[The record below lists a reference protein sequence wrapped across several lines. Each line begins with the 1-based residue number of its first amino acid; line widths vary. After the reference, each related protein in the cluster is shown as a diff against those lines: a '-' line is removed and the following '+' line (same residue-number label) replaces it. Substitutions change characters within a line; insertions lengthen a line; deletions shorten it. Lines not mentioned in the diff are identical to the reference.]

1 MAICD
6 RVLLLRE
13 LESGPLGSFVVDK
26 NYDMGGM
33 VREFYHRFEQDE
45 FVAPAGE
52 VASVERM
59 GAGRTALR
67 VDLIGEE
74 FIELVDATYGVEA
87 GNVLRGALERVRSE
101 NGYEAHQVDT
111 VEVADALADIMYLV
125 WGFALEAGIPLMDVF
140 REVHASNMSKLGE
153 DGKPIISDGTMLRSD
168 GSPAPV
174 GKLKKGADFFPP
186 DIKGVLG
193 LNQNDHP

>member
-1 MAICD
+1 MLWPLFGI
-6 RVLLLRE
+6 VKL
-13 LESGPLGSFVVDK
+13 GKGKLGSFIVDK
-26 NYDMGGM
+26 NYDMQGM

-52 VASVERM
+52 AASVERM

-87 GNVLRGALERVRSE
+87 GNVLRG
-101 NGYEAHQVDT
+101 
-111 VEVADALADIMYLV
+111 ALADIMYLV

-174 GKLKKGADFFPP
+174 GKLMKGADFFPP
-186 DIKGVLG
+186 DIRGVLG
-193 LNQNDHP
+193 V

>member
-1 MAICD
+1 M
-6 RVLLLRE
+6 V
-13 LESGPLGSFVVDK
+13 SFVVDK
-26 NYDMGGM
+26 NYDMQGM
-33 VREFYHRFEQDE
+33 VREFYHHFDQDE

-59 GAGRTALR
+59 GAGRVALR

-87 GNVLRGALERVRSE
+87 GNVLRGALSRVRSE
-101 NGYEAHQVDT
+101 NGYEARQVDT

-174 GKLKKGADFFPP
+174 GKLMKGAGFFPP

-193 LNQNDHP
+193 V

>member
-1 MAICD
+1 M
-6 RVLLLRE
+6 
-13 LESGPLGSFVVDK
+13 SSFVVDK
-26 NYDMGGM
+26 NYDMQGM
-33 VREFYHRFEQDE
+33 VREFYHLFEQDE

-59 GAGRTALR
+59 GAGRNALR

-87 GNVLRGALERVRSE
+87 GNVLRGALSRVRSE
-101 NGYEAHQVDT
+101 NGYEARHMDT

-174 GKLKKGADFFPP
+174 GKVMKGPWFFSP
-186 DIKGVLG
+186 DIRGALG
-193 LNQNDHP
+193 LNQNARP

>member
-45 FVAPAGE
+45 FVAPTGE

-174 GKLKKGADFFPP
+174 GKLMKGADFFPP
-186 DIKGVLG
+186 DIRGVLG
-193 LNQNDHP
+193 V

>member
-1 MAICD
+1 MQ
-6 RVLLLRE
+6 
-13 LESGPLGSFVVDK
+13 
-26 NYDMGGM
+26 GM

-67 VDLIGEE
+67 VDLIGE
-74 FIELVDATYGVEA
+74 LVDATYGVEA
-87 GNVLRGALERVRSE
+87 GNVLRGAVERGRSE
-101 NGYEAHQVDT
+101 NGYEARSVDT

-153 DGKPIISDGTMLRSD
+153 DGKPLISDGTMLRSD

-174 GKLKKGADFFPP
+174 GKLMKGPGFFPP

-193 LNQNDHP
+193 V

>member
-1 MAICD
+1 MLGIAK
-6 RVLLLRE
+6 L
-13 LESGPLGSFVVDK
+13 GKGKLGSFIVDK
-26 NYDMGGM
+26 NYDMQGM
-33 VREFYHRFEQDE
+33 VREFYHRFDQDE

-52 VASVERM
+52 AASVERM

-87 GNVLRGALERVRSE
+87 GNVLRGALSRVRSE
-101 NGYEAHQVDT
+101 NGYEARSVDT

-153 DGKPIISDGTMLRSD
+153 DGKPIVSDGTMLRSD

-174 GKLKKGADFFPP
+174 GKLMKGPGFFPP

-193 LNQNDHP
+193 V

>member
-1 MAICD
+1 MGGM
-6 RVLLLRE
+6 VRE
-13 LESGPLGSFVVDK
+13 FYRRFEQDKFVIDK
-26 NYDMGGM
+26 NYDMQGM

-87 GNVLRGALERVRSE
+87 GNVLRGALERVRTE
-101 NGYEAHQVDT
+101 NGYEARHMDT

-140 REVHASNMSKLGE
+140 REVHASNMSKLGD
-153 DGKPIISDGTMLRSD
+153 DGKPIVSDGTMLRSD
-168 GSPAPV
+168 GSHAPA
-174 GKLKKGADFFPP
+174 GKLMKGPGFFPP
-186 DIKGVLG
+186 DIAGVLG
-193 LNQNDHP
+193 V

>member
-13 LESGPLGSFVVDK
+13 LECGLLGSFVVDK
-26 NYDMGGM
+26 NYDMQGM

-52 VASVERM
+52 TASVERM
-59 GAGRTALR
+59 GAGRVALR
-67 VDLIGEE
+67 TDLIGEE

-101 NGYEAHQVDT
+101 NGYEARSVDT

-153 DGKPIISDGTMLRSD
+153 DGKPIVSDGTMLRSD
-168 GSPAPV
+168 GSLAPV
-174 GKLKKGADFFPP
+174 GKLMKGADFFPP
-186 DIKGVLG
+186 DIRGVLG
-193 LNQNDHP
+193 V